1 MYLLSALAAGFVRGI
16 YIDRLDKLSEG
27 IGGQFREGAVPLYPL
42 NELLYILCLLFLF
55 MDLLLQTL
63 DLGFEVFLFLG
74 VVLAHHRKAF
84 IIQPTGN
91 IVLINA
97 DEQTVKL
104 SDSLLSLCQPLL
116 MQPQRFF
123 ALHTELL
130 LHFRTKIG
138 LVASDY
144 RYDLLNV
151 LPDDL
156 FQHNST
162 DIMSAALILVGT
174 MGGADKEV
182 LPLFKIAGGG
192 VVELLLAVIAEHQA
206 GKHIALSRC
215 RSVMPLLPV
224 ISCES
229 GEKILSAIL
238 QYPDVFLSIET
249 SKGLYSNRDIPVWE
263 PVIWDKF
270 PTLPENI
277 ILYKILASSQQKP
290 LYEGIETTLT
300 DDVYHTIANNDL
312 IQIMSNEATKW
323 NGIKQMLSHFGVSPS
338 AAVYFGDDNDDIEPI
353 KNCGLGVAVS
363 NAIPSVLDVA
373 DRVIDSNDMDGVAK
387 FIEENLL

>member
-1 MYLLSALAAGFVRGI
+1 MYLLSALAAGLVRCI

-27 IGGQFREGAVPLYPL
+27 IGGQLREGAVPLYPL
-42 NELLYILCLLFLF
+42 NKLLYILCLLFLF
-55 MDLLLQTL
+55 MDLLLQIL
-63 DLGFEVFLFLG
+63 DLGFEVFLFIG
-74 VVLAHHRKAF
+74 VVLAHHGEAF
-84 IIQPTGN
+84 IVQPTGN
-91 IVLINA
+91 IVLVNA
-97 DEQTVKL
+97 DEKTVKL

-116 MQPQRFF
+116 MQPQRFL
-123 ALHTELL
+123 ALYTEFL
-130 LHFRTKIG
+130 LHLGTEIG
-138 LVASDY
+138 LVASD

-238 QYPDVFLSIET
+238 QYPDVFLFIET

-312 IQIMSNEATKW
+312 IQIMRNEATKW